1 MPGHFGIC
9 MPHGGNTMY
18 LANMPDFRKN
28 LTRFSR
34 LNSAY
39 EREVKVYDLHLRNSK
54 DRRSENGQRKKR
66 I

>member
-1 MPGHFGIC
+1 MKSVQRQVCSPQVL
-9 MPHGGNTMY
+9 PN